1 MRCQSFAKNVNNF
14 YCILSSCSA
23 SSSISLRMSR
33 AAITTWCSSSSLTTV
48 LEHGPA
54 LGELDLRL
62 RCSRFVIRYQ
72 EISAQCKL
80 TADFLC
86 REPKMTADQ
95 SELINKLSYIQSTNE
110 KAEAYFKIIIRE
122 MSSPKPK
129 PKVKSS
135 DLYDLVVLV

>member
-54 LGELDLRL
+54 LSELDLRL
-62 RCSRFVIRYQ
+62 RCSRFVICYQ
-72 EISAQCKL
+72 EISGSLNGGGPDIVVVIIQKIG
-80 TADFLC
+80 DFIITLSQEWVKC
-86 REPKMTADQ
+86 RFTFNTNIFE
-95 SELINKLSYIQSTNE
+95 SNQST
-110 KAEAYFKIIIRE
+110 FFF
-122 MSSPKPK
+122 SSTNTF
-129 PKVKSS
+129 
-135 DLYDLVVLV
+135 

>member
-1 MRCQSFAKNVNNF
+1 MLD
-14 YCILSSCSA
+14 ILLSKYTFGT
-23 SSSISLRMSR
+23 R
-33 AAITTWCSSSSLTTV
+33 TTV
-48 LEHGPA
+48 P
-54 LGELDLRL
+54 
-62 RCSRFVIRYQ
+62 
-72 EISAQCKL
+72 QCKL

-129 PKVKSS
+129 PNV
-135 DLYDLVVLV
+135 

>member
-62 RCSRFVIRYQ
+62 RCSRFVIRHQ
-72 EISAQCKL
+72 EISGNLNSGGPDIVVVIIQKIG
-80 TADFLC
+80 DFIITLSQEWVKC
-86 REPKMTADQ
+86 RFT
-95 SELINKLSYIQSTNE
+95 SHTTL
-110 KAEAYFKIIIRE
+110 
-122 MSSPKPK
+122 MSLRTTRAHFFSRPQIHSRLKQ
-129 PKVKSS
+129 
-135 DLYDLVVLV
+135 L